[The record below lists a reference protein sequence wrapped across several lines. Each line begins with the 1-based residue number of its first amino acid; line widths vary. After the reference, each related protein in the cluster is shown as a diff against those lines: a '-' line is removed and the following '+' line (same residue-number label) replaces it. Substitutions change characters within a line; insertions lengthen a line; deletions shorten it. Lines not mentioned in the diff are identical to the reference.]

1 MSWKFPHYEV
11 NQPLN
16 WPVLLATY
24 PWIADMA
31 GVPQDP
37 VWHAEGDVLTH
48 TRLVVEAL
56 IAAPEFATLTEADK
70 HIMVTAALLHDVE
83 KRSTTTTE
91 VIDGAERIVAPRH
104 AKKGEFTARRLLY
117 TDLPTPFATRERI
130 CKLVRLHGLPL
141 WAIERPDPVRTVVR
155 ASLSVDTRLLAM
167 LARADVRGRH
177 CDDAD
182 DLLLRIDLFEELCRE
197 HACFGQPRAFASDQA
212 RYHYL
217 NRPDAYLEYVPYDQ
231 PTCTVHMLAGLPGS
245 GKDTY
250 LQRHLANLPVVS
262 IDDLRRANG
271 VAPTDKKGN
280 GRMVQLAK
288 EAARVELRA
297 GRDFVF
303 NATNLT
309 TMMRRRWTG
318 LFTEYGAAVRLVYL
332 EVPYRELLRRNRARM
347 HPVPVGV
354 LERMIGGLEVPGVEE
369 AWSVEFFVGAGSQ
382 VPGS

>member
-1 MSWKFPHYEV
+1 MYWQFPHY
-11 NQPLN
+11 NIDQPLY
-16 WPVLLATY
+16 WPLLQATY
-24 PWIADMA
+24 SWIADMA

-48 TRLVVEAL
+48 TQLVVEAL
-56 IAAPEFATLTEADK
+56 TVDPEFAALSDADK
-70 HIMVTAALLHDVE
+70 HSMVTAALLHDVE

-91 VIDGAERIVAPRH
+91 VINGVERIVAPRH

-117 TDLPTPFATRERI
+117 VDLPTPFATREQI

-141 WAIERPDPVRTVVR
+141 WAIERPDPVRAVVR
-155 ASLSVDTRLLAM
+155 ASLSVDTRLLAL

-177 CDDAD
+177 CADAD
-182 DLLLRIDLFEELCRE
+182 DLLLRVDLFEELCRE
-197 HACFGQPRAFASDQA
+197 HNCYGRPRAFASDQA

-217 NRPDAYLEYVPYDQ
+217 TREDAYLDYVPYEQ

-250 LQRHLANLPVVS
+250 IKQHLSHLPVVS
-262 IDDLRRANG
+262 LDDLRRAHG

-288 EAARVELRA
+288 EAARVHLRA

-309 TMMRRRWTG
+309 VMMRRRWVG
-318 LFTEYGAAVRLVYL
+318 LFTEYGAEVRVVYL
-332 EVPYRELLRRNRARM
+332 EVPYRELLRRNSSRT

-354 LERMIGGLEVPGVEE
+354 LGRMVGGLEVPGVGEGLG
-369 AWSVEFFVGAGSQ
+369 VVVVAG
-382 VPGS
+382 